1 MRRLIPIVIVVS
13 LGIAIAAAQ
22 DSPKPAGTVP
32 LTVHE
37 WGTFT
42 SIAGPDGTALSWL
55 PQAGPTD
62 LPCFVERNLMNVKGS
77 LTGTVRMETPVLYFY
92 APRDVT
98 VRVSVGF
105 RQGVITE
112 WFPKAQVGTTPTGS
126 GYDGTIA
133 WPEVNVLPRH
143 AAEFPVE
150 TGARHYYKARN
161 TSASPLQS
169 GSQMERFLFYRGV
182 GTFAPPIS
190 ATVQTDSTTLVW
202 NSRGIPI
209 GDVILFE
216 NRRGAL
222 AYNVR
227 HVAGDRVTLER
238 PELDDASAAPLGELV
253 QILVANGLYRE
264 EAEAMVDTWSDSWFE
279 EGARLL
285 YIVPRPAVDA
295 ILPLQIAP
303 VPTDVARVFVGR
315 MELVTPET
323 RRDVGLAL
331 ATNDRVTLEKYGR
344 FLQPIG
350 ERVVAAASPIDR
362 TLLSERLAA
371 AAPSWL
377 APAPSCR

>member
-1 MRRLIPIVIVVS
+1 
-13 LGIAIAAAQ
+13 
-22 DSPKPAGTVP
+22 
-32 LTVHE
+32 
-37 WGTFT
+37 
-42 SIAGPDGTALSWL
+42 
-55 PQAGPTD
+55 
-62 LPCFVERNLMNVKGS
+62 MNIKGS

-150 TGARHYYKARN
+150 TGARH
-161 TSASPLQS
+161 ASPLQS

-190 ATVQTDSTTLVW
+190 ATVQTDGTTLVW

-209 GDVILFE
+209 GDVIRFE

-253 QILVANGLYRE
+253 RILVANGLYRE